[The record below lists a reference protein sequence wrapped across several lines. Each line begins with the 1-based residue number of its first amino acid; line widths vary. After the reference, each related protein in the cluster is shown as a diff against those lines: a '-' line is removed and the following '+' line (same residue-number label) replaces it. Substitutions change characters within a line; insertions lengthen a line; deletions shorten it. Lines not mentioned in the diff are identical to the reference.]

1 METPLPRASEELG
14 LSPAVPVVRS
24 RACMPSIRASS
35 PVRVLS
41 SRLHGGLHTG
51 PCSRYTVSPRSAQG
65 SDLLPV
71 SQHQTAYKD
80 SESLSRAG
88 PDKVKPTRRAVAL
101 GSGILDHLYRGQG
114 RKQQPREGPFKELFL
129 QIVTGLLG

>member
-1 METPLPRASEELG
+1 MATPLPRASEELG
-14 LSPAVPVVRS
+14 LGPAEPVVRS
-24 RACMPSIRASS
+24 QAGRPSIRASS
-35 PVRVLS
+35 PVHVPS

-51 PCSRYTVSPRSAQG
+51 PCSGHTVSPRSAPG

-71 SQHQTAYKD
+71 SQRQTAYKD

-88 PDKVKPTRRAVAL
+88 PDKVKPTRGAVAL
-101 GSGILDHLYRGQG
+101 GSGIPDHLYKGQG
-114 RKQQPREGPFKELFL
+114 GKQQPREGPFKELSL